1 VALGTFELAFN
12 SEDAADGVTA
22 VLVPLVVPHLSRL
35 PMRWR
40 VAAHIEGQTVKATAV
55 VHVDGDV
62 DSASAAD
69 LLATMSSL
77 MRPTCSSMV
86 VELSNCGFVC
96 VAGLQ
101 ELDDFVAETSQGT
114 TRIRIYGLSR
124 TARRVIDVARLRHL
138 AAVTQDDDFIDVPS
152 VDERSYLGEL
162 RVVWCDA
169 HTVDVTLIGEFDIA
183 NDANVRAAL
192 DPIADGRPANVR
204 LHTSAVT
211 FAGSSTVA
219 LLMWLHHRIT
229 SNGGSFEIVDTSAS
243 VRRLLHVA
251 GAASLLAFSTPRQQA
266 AS

>member
-1 VALGTFELAFN
+1 
-12 SEDAADGVTA
+12 

-40 VAAHIEGQTVKATAV
+40 VAAHIDGQTIKATAV

-69 LLATMSSL
+69 LVATMSSL

-86 VELSNCGFVC
+86 VELSNCGIVC

-101 ELDDFVAETSQGT
+101 ELDDFIAQTSEGG
-114 TRIRIYGLSR
+114 TRIRVHGLSR
-124 TARRVIDVARLRHL
+124 TARRVIDVAGLSHL
-138 AAVTQDDDFIDVPS
+138 AAAAQDDDFTDVAS

-162 RVVWCDA
+162 TVVWSDA
-169 HTVDVTLIGEFDIA
+169 YNVDVTLIGEFDIA

-192 DPIADGRPANVR
+192 EPIADGRPANLR
-204 LHTSAVT
+204 LHTSEVT

-229 SNGGSFEIVDTSAS
+229 SDGGSFEIADISARL
-243 VRRLLHVA
+243 RRLLHVA
-251 GAASLLAFSTPRQQA
+251 GASSLLAFSTPRQQA